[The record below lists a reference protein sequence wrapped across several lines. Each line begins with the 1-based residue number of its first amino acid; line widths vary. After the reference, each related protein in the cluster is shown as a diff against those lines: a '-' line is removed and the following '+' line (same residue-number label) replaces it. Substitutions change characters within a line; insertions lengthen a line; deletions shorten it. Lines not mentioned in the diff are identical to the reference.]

1 MRIRPGTI
9 YLNTPPLFH
18 AGDAM
23 AMFAYTF
30 MGGTNVIL
38 SAFSPEAVLKSIEQ
52 HQVTHGLLVPAM
64 ILAILQ
70 YPRVSDFNLKSL
82 ECVIYGTAPMPLG

>member
-9 YLNTPPLFH
+9 YLNTPLFH

-38 SAFSPEAVLKSIEQ
+38 SAFSPEAVLKSNE
-52 HQVTHGLLVPAM
+52 
-64 ILAILQ
+64 
-70 YPRVSDFNLKSL
+70 
-82 ECVIYGTAPMPLG
+82 